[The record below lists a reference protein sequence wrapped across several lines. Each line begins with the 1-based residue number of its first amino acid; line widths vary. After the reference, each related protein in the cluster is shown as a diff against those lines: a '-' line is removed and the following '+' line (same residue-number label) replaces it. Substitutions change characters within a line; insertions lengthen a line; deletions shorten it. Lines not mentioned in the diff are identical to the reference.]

1 MPPILMREHRLQRP
15 VDPVHPGP
23 ALVLGGG
30 GAYGI
35 IQAAYILAAYEAGFR
50 PSMVVGTS
58 VGSLNGAHIALFP
71 DEPDRLLRIWLGLD
85 SMKLIQMQPWRVM
98 RQLLRNPRALFAN
111 EIVPQIVARHLKG
124 SSFAELKL
132 PLGVVATNLHRGEK
146 HVFQFGL
153 LEPAILAST
162 AIPGVFD
169 PVNIGGELFVDGCV
183 SASVDIATAVA
194 MGATEILAIDLTPMP
209 ALAQPKTIFGVM
221 RQSFSILSRST
232 TEAMEA
238 CVARQMPVRVIRPD
252 LSRSSSWR
260 LDDSAGAVAH
270 NLRLA
275 REAIPEVLAGGQ
287 VIPAEATCPLPAT
300 APIAEPVVIDRFFRV
315 RRAS

>member
-1 MPPILMREHRLQRP
+1 MQRP
-15 VDPVHPGP
+15 VHPVQPGP

-30 GAYGI
+30 GAYGV
-35 IQAAYILAAYEAGFR
+35 IQAAYILAAYEAGYR

-71 DEPDRLLRIWLGLD
+71 DEPERLLHLWLGLD
-85 SMKLIQMQPWRVM
+85 SLKLVQLQPWRVM

-111 EIVPQIVARHLKG
+111 EIVPQIVARHLQG
-124 SSFAELKL
+124 VSFNDLKI
-132 PLGVVATNLHRGEK
+132 PLGVVATNLHRAEK

-183 SASVDIATAVA
+183 SASVDISTAVA
-194 MGATEILAIDLTPMP
+194 MGATEILAIDLTPPP
-209 ALAQPKTIFGVM
+209 ALAQPRTVFGVM

-252 LSRSSSWR
+252 LSQSSSWR
-260 LDDSAGAVAH
+260 LDDSAGAIAH

-275 REAIPEVLAGGQ
+275 REAIPDVLAGGR
-287 VIPAEATCPLPAT
+287 VLPAESTCLLPLP
-300 APIAEPVVIDRFFRV
+300 PPSAEPVTAARYFRA